1 MVKVNRLFNIIL
13 IYCNVV
19 KFSESLA
26 YYLNDVP
33 NCFYMLEFDDFG
45 LLFFYSLIVFSTDY
59 SLIICVLLLFLW
71 SFSGKNKQNMISL
84 AKIVEVFA
92 M

>member
-33 NCFYMLEFDDFG
+33 NCFYMLSFDEFW
-45 LLFFYSLIVFSTDY
+45 LLFFYSFIVFSTDY
-59 SLIICVLLLFLW
+59 SLIICVVLLFLW
-71 SFSGKNKQNMISL
+71 SLSGKNKQNMISL
-84 AKIVEVFA
+84 ARIVEVFFI
-92 M
+92 

>member
-33 NCFYMLEFDDFG
+33 NCFYMLGFDDFW
-45 LLFFYSLIVFSTDY
+45 LLLFYSLIVFSTDY
-59 SLIICVLLLFLW
+59 SLIICVVLLFLV

-84 AKIVEVFA
+84 AKIVDVFF

>member
-1 MVKVNRLFNIIL
+1 MVNMLFNTIL

-59 SLIICVLLLFLW
+59 SLIICVVLLFLW
-71 SFSGKNKQNMISL
+71 SLNVKNKQDMLRL
-84 AKIVEVFA
+84 ANIVEVFVI
-92 M
+92 